1 MRGEITFANL
11 VSLLRISCPWASS
24 LWHAV
29 GFHRQF
35 FFIDNQTTLNHFHVH
50 VFPTV
55 SYKTEFGWYKNAG
68 NANWTFICILLEIY
82 ILTTSKQASLS
93 PTTALAVCQVS
104 LAATHGGSS
113 SYKMGEI
120 SPIATHSLSG
130 QECLQGLTHG
140 SSSPSSWTSSS
151 SSSSPYS
158 SPSARW
164 SRIR

>member
-1 MRGEITFANL
+1 MWVT
-11 VSLLRISCPWASS
+11 LLNGGAAKDVIRKLIKKLLEKS
-24 LWHAV
+24 
-29 GFHRQF
+29 F
-35 FFIDNQTTLNHFHVH
+35 FFKSVIRGFLLSN
-50 VFPTV
+50 
-55 SYKTEFGWYKNAG
+55 KTEFGWYKNAG

-164 SRIR
+164 SRIW